1 MKVDMSRA
9 AVTVRL
15 QTLDE
20 LWILSMK
27 LMNAK
32 KFPKASHG
40 VSGQGDNVA
49 KRTKAD

>member
-32 KFPKASHG
+32 KTPKASHREN
-40 VSGQGDNVA
+40 GQRNNAA
-49 KRTKAD
+49 KPTKAD